1 VDFTLTE
8 VERDLAELC
17 REFAQKEIAPRAPA
31 AWDEARCPTDLLR
44 EMGALG
50 LLGMLIPEEWGGIGM
65 STVGFVAAMEE
76 IGLADQSVAAAWQ
89 AHVTIGSL
97 PLFLF
102 GTDDQRERWL
112 RPLAEGRAL
121 GAFGLTEPDAGSD
134 ARGIRTRAERRDG
147 GWLINGR
154 KTFISNAG
162 TDMSFGVTLLARTT
176 DLDAEPTFATF
187 VVPND
192 TPGFTMGPKMRGIG
206 WRGLDTRELYFD
218 DVAVPDDHL
227 VGDPDM
233 GLAQFLQTLEVG
245 RISIAALS
253 LSLTQAV
260 LDLATDYAHERVQFG
275 RPIADFQAIQFKL
288 ADIATELE
296 AARWLTY
303 RAAALRDA
311 GKPFLKEAS
320 MAKLKA
326 SRLAVAA
333 ASEAVQIHGGLGY
346 MLDTPVARF
355 YCDAKVLEIGEG
367 TNEIQHIVIARA
379 LRPTSEARDA
389 S

>member
-1 VDFTLTE
+1 M
-8 VERDLAELC
+8 DLSLSESEQDLVGLC
-17 REFAQKEIAPRAPA
+17 RDFAQQQIAPRAPL
-31 AWDEARCPTDLLR
+31 AWEEARCPTDLLR

-65 STVGFVAAMEE
+65 STIGFVAAMEQ

-97 PLFLF
+97 PLYLF
-102 GTDDQRERWL
+102 GNDAQRERWL

-121 GAFGLTEPDAGSD
+121 GAFGLTEPGAGSD
-134 ARGIRTRAERRDG
+134 ARGISTRAERQDG
-147 GWLINGR
+147 GWLINGA

-162 TDMSFGVTLLARTT
+162 TDMSFGVTLLARIAP
-176 DLDAEPTFATF
+176 AEERPRFATF
-187 VVPND
+187 IVERD
-192 TPGFTMGPKMRGIG
+192 AAGFTMGPKMRGIG

-218 DVAVPDDHL
+218 DVWVPDDQL
-227 VGDPDM
+227 VGDPNL
-233 GLAQFLQTLEVG
+233 GLSQFLRTLEVG

-260 LDLATDYAHERVQFG
+260 LDLATAYARQRVQFG
-275 RPIADFQAIQFKL
+275 QPISSFQAVQFKL

-303 RAAALRDA
+303 RAAYLRDT
-311 GKPFLKEAS
+311 GQPFLKEAA

-326 SRLAVAA
+326 SRVATWA

-355 YCDAKVLEIGEG
+355 YCDSKVLEIGEG
-367 TNEIQHIVIARA
+367 TNEIQHLVIARA
-379 LRPTSEARDA
+379 LGC
-389 S
+389 

>member
-1 VDFTLTE
+1 VDFSLTE
-8 VERDLAELC
+8 AERDLVGLC
-17 REFAQKEIAPRAPA
+17 RAFAQKEIASRAPA

-50 LLGMLIPEEWGGIGM
+50 LLGILIPEQWGGIGM
-65 STVGFVAAMEE
+65 STVGFVAALEQL
-76 IGLADQSVAAAWQ
+76 GLADQSVAAAFQ

-97 PLFLF
+97 PLLLF
-102 GTDDQRERWL
+102 GTDAQRERWL

-134 ARGIRTRAERRDG
+134 ARGISTRAVRRDG
-147 GWLINGR
+147 GWVINGR
-154 KTFISNAG
+154 KAFISNAG
-162 TDMSFGVTLLARTT
+162 TDMSFGVTLLART
-176 DLDAEPTFATF
+176 DDGDGKPTYASF
-187 VVPND
+187 VVEKD
-192 TPGFTMGPKMRGIG
+192 TPGFTMGPKLRGIG
-206 WRGLDTRELYFD
+206 WRGLDTRELFFD
-218 DVAVPDDHL
+218 DVWVDDEHL
-227 VGDPDM
+227 VGDPAM
-233 GLAQFLQTLEVG
+233 GLGQFLSTLEVG

-260 LDLATDYAHERVQFG
+260 LDLATGYAQQREQFG
-275 RPIADFQAIQFKL
+275 QPIAKFQAIQFKL

-303 RAAALRDA
+303 RAAYLRDREQ
-311 GKPFLKEAS
+311 PFLKEAA

-326 SRLAVAA
+326 SRLATWA

-346 MLDTPVARF
+346 MLDSPVARF

-367 TNEIQHIVIARA
+367 TNEIQHLVIARA
-379 LRPTSEARDA
+379 LGC
-389 S
+389 

>member
-1 VDFTLTE
+1 MDLSLTDSE
-8 VERDLAELC
+8 QALVGLC
-17 REFAQKEIAPRAPA
+17 REFAQGEIAPRAPL

-44 EMGALG
+44 EMGQLG
-50 LLGMLIPEEWGGIGM
+50 LLGMLVPEEWGGIGM

-76 IGLADQSVAAAWQ
+76 IGRADQSVAAAWQ

-97 PLFLF
+97 PLYLF
-102 GTDDQRERWL
+102 GNDAQRERWL
-112 RPLAEGRAL
+112 RPLAEGRVL

-147 GWLINGR
+147 GWLINGA

-162 TDMSFGVTLLARTT
+162 TDMSFGVTLLARVEP
-176 DLDAEPTFATF
+176 AEGGKPRFGSF
-187 VVPND
+187 VVEKD

-206 WRGLDTRELYFD
+206 WRGLDTRQLYLD
-218 DVAVPDDHL
+218 DVMVPDDQL
-227 VGDPDM
+227 VGDPNM
-233 GLAQFLQTLEVG
+233 GMSQFLSALEVG

-260 LDLATDYAHERVQFG
+260 LDLATAYARERVQFG
-275 RPIADFQAIQFKL
+275 QPISKFQAVQFKL

-303 RAAALRDA
+303 RAAYLRDT
-311 GKPFLKEAS
+311 GRPFLKEAA

-326 SRLAVAA
+326 SRVATWA

-346 MLDTPVARF
+346 MLETPVARF
-355 YCDAKVLEIGEG
+355 YCDSKVLEIGEG
-367 TNEIQHIVIARA
+367 TNEIQHLVIARA
-379 LRPTSEARDA
+379 LGC
-389 S
+389 

>member
-1 VDFTLTE
+1 MDLSLTDSE
-8 VERDLAELC
+8 QELVGLC
-17 REFAQKEIAPRAPA
+17 REFAQGEIALRAPL

-44 EMGALG
+44 EMGQLG
-50 LLGMLIPEEWGGIGM
+50 LLGMLVPEEWGGIGM

-76 IGLADQSVAAAWQ
+76 IGRADQSVAAAWQ

-97 PLFLF
+97 PLYLF
-102 GTDDQRERWL
+102 GNDAQRERWL
-112 RPLAEGRAL
+112 RPLAEGRVL

-147 GWLINGR
+147 GWLINGA

-162 TDMSFGVTLLARTT
+162 TDMSFGVTLLARVEP
-176 DLDAEPTFATF
+176 AEGGKPRFGSF
-187 VVPND
+187 VVEKD

-206 WRGLDTRELYFD
+206 WRGLDTRQLYLD
-218 DVAVPDDHL
+218 DVMVPDDQL
-227 VGDPDM
+227 VGDPNM
-233 GLAQFLQTLEVG
+233 GMSQFLSALEVG

-260 LDLATDYAHERVQFG
+260 LDLATAYARERVQFG
-275 RPIADFQAIQFKL
+275 QPISKFQAVQFKL

-303 RAAALRDA
+303 RAAYLRDT
-311 GKPFLKEAS
+311 GRPFLKEAA

-326 SRLAVAA
+326 SRVAAWA

-346 MLDTPVARF
+346 MLETPVARF
-355 YCDAKVLEIGEG
+355 YCDSKVLEIGEG
-367 TNEIQHIVIARA
+367 TNEIQHLVIARA
-379 LRPTSEARDA
+379 LGC
-389 S
+389 

>member
-1 VDFTLTE
+1 MRAVDFSLNE
-8 VERDLAELC
+8 PERELVALC
-17 REFAQKEIAPRAPA
+17 RDFAQKEIAGRAPV
-31 AWDEARCPTDLLR
+31 AWEEARCPTDLLR

-50 LLGMLIPEEWGGIGM
+50 LLGMLVPEEWGGIGM

-76 IGLADQSVAAAWQ
+76 IGQADQSVAAAWQ
-89 AHVTIGSL
+89 AHVTIGSM

-102 GTDDQRERWL
+102 GNDAQRERWL

-134 ARGIRTRAERRDG
+134 ARGISTRAERRDG

-162 TDMSFGVTLLARTT
+162 TDMSFGVTLLAKTGP
-176 DLDAEPTFATF
+176 DSGYGSF
-187 VVPND
+187 VVEKD

-218 DVAVPDDHL
+218 DVWVPDDHL
-227 VGDPDM
+227 VGDPAM
-233 GLAQFLQTLEVG
+233 GLSQFLRTLEVG

-260 LDLATDYAHERVQFG
+260 LDLAAGYARERVQFG
-275 RPIADFQAIQFKL
+275 QPISKFQAVQFKL

-303 RAAALRDA
+303 RAASLRDC
-311 GKPFLKEAS
+311 GQSFQKEAA

-326 SRLAVAA
+326 SRLAAWA

-346 MLDTPVARF
+346 MLDSPVARF

-367 TNEIQHIVIARA
+367 TNEIQHLVIARA
-379 LRPTSEARDA
+379 LGC
-389 S
+389 

>member
-1 VDFTLTE
+1 MDFSLTDSE
-8 VERDLAELC
+8 QALVGLC
-17 REFAQKEIAPRAPA
+17 REFARKEIAARAPQ
-31 AWDEARCPTDLLR
+31 AWDEGRCPTDLLR

-65 STVGFVAAMEE
+65 STVGFVAAMEQ
-76 IGLADQSVAAAWQ
+76 IGMADQSVAAAWQ

-102 GTDDQRERWL
+102 GSDDQRERWL

-134 ARGIRTRAERRDG
+134 ARGISTRAERGDG

-162 TDMSFGVTLLARTT
+162 TDMSFGVTLLARTE
-176 DLDAEPTFATF
+176 ANYATL
-187 VVPND
+187 VVEKD

-218 DVAVPDDHL
+218 DVWVPGDHL
-227 VGDPDM
+227 VGDPDL
-233 GLAQFLQTLEVG
+233 GLNQFLRTLEVG

-260 LDLATDYAHERVQFG
+260 LDLATDYARQRVQFG
-275 RPIADFQAIQFKL
+275 QPISKFQAVQFKL

-303 RAAALRDA
+303 RAAYLRDT
-311 GKPFLKEAS
+311 GQPFQKEAA

-326 SRLAVAA
+326 SRVATWA

-346 MLDTPVARF
+346 MLETPVARF
-355 YCDAKVLEIGEG
+355 YCDSKVLEIGEG
-367 TNEIQHIVIARA
+367 TNEIQHLVIARA
-379 LRPTSEARDA
+379 LGC
-389 S
+389 

>member
-1 VDFTLTE
+1 MSDMDFSLSE
-8 VERDLAELC
+8 PERELVGLC
-17 REFAQKEIAPRAPA
+17 RDFAQNEIARRAPA
-31 AWDEARCPTDLLR
+31 AWEDARCPTDLLR
-44 EMGALG
+44 EMGQLG
-50 LLGMLIPEEWGGIGM
+50 LLGILIPEKWGGIGM
-65 STVGFVAAMEE
+65 STVGFVAAMEQ

-89 AHVTIGSL
+89 AHLTIGSL
-97 PLFLF
+97 PLLLF
-102 GTDDQRERWL
+102 GDDSQRERWL
-112 RPLAEGRAL
+112 RPLAEGRVL

-134 ARGIRTRAERRDG
+134 ARGIRTLAESRDG

-162 TDMSFGVTLLARTT
+162 TDMSFGVTLLARTAPVEGDT
-176 DLDAEPTFATF
+176 PRYASF
-187 VVPND
+187 VVEKG

-218 DVAVPDDHL
+218 DVWVPDQQL
-227 VGDPDM
+227 VGDPAM
-233 GLAQFLQTLEVG
+233 GLSQFLRTLEVG

-260 LDLATDYAHERVQFG
+260 LDLASAYARERVQFG
-275 RPIADFQAIQFKL
+275 QPISKFQAVQFKL

-303 RAAALRDA
+303 RAAYLRDS
-311 GKPFLKEAS
+311 GLPFQKEAA

-326 SRLAVAA
+326 SRVAVWA
-333 ASEAVQIHGGLGY
+333 ASEAVQVHGGLGY

-367 TNEIQHIVIARA
+367 TNEIQHMVIARS
-379 LRPTSEARDA
+379 LGC
-389 S
+389 

>member
-1 VDFTLTE
+1 VDLSLNE
-8 VERDLAELC
+8 SERDLVDLC
-17 REFAQKEIAPRAPA
+17 RSFAQQQIAPRAPI
-31 AWDEARCPTDLLR
+31 AWEEGRCPTDLLR
-44 EMGALG
+44 EMGEIG
-50 LLGMLIPEEWGGIGM
+50 LLGILIPEEWGGIGM
-65 STVGFVAAMEE
+65 STIGFVAAMEQ

-89 AHVTIGSL
+89 AHATIGSL
-97 PLFLF
+97 PLYLF
-102 GTDDQRERWL
+102 GNDAQRERWL

-147 GWLINGR
+147 GWLINGH

-162 TDMSFGVTLLARTT
+162 TEMSFGVTLLACV
-176 DLDAEPTFATF
+176 EPTEDEDEEPRFASF
-187 VVPND
+187 VVEKD
-192 TPGFTMGPKMRGIG
+192 TPGFTMGPKLRGIG

-218 DVAVPDDHL
+218 DLWVSDDHL
-227 VGDPDM
+227 IGDLNL
-233 GLAQFLQTLEVG
+233 GLSQFLRTLEVG

-260 LDLATDYAHERVQFG
+260 LDLATAYARQRVQFG
-275 RPIADFQAIQFKL
+275 QPISKFQAVQFKL

-296 AARWLTY
+296 SARWLTY
-303 RAAALRDA
+303 RAAYLRDNA
-311 GKPFLKEAS
+311 QPFQKEAA

-326 SRLAVAA
+326 SRVATWA

-367 TNEIQHIVIARA
+367 TNEIQHLVIARA
-379 LRPTSEARDA
+379 LGC
-389 S
+389 

>member
-1 VDFTLTE
+1 MDFSLNESERALVD
-8 VERDLAELC
+8 LC
-17 REFAQKEIAPRAPA
+17 REFAQKEIAPRAPL
-31 AWDEARCPTDLLR
+31 AWEEARCPTDLLR

-50 LLGMLIPEEWGGIGM
+50 LLGMLVPEEWGGIGM
-65 STVGFVAAMEE
+65 STVGFVAAMEQ
-76 IGLADQSVAAAWQ
+76 IGQADQSVAAAWQ

-97 PLFLF
+97 PLYLF
-102 GTDDQRERWL
+102 GSDDQRERWL
-112 RPLAEGRAL
+112 RPLAEGRML

-162 TDMSFGVTLLARTT
+162 TDMSFGVTLLART
-176 DLDAEPTFATF
+176 DPADDGQEPGFASL
-187 VVPND
+187 VVEKD

-206 WRGLDTRELYFD
+206 WRGLDTRELYLD
-218 DVAVPDDHL
+218 DVWVPDEHL
-227 VGDPDM
+227 LGDPNL
-233 GLAQFLQTLEVG
+233 GLGQFLRTLEVG
-245 RISIAALS
+245 RISVAALS

-260 LDLATDYAHERVQFG
+260 LDLALAYAHERVQFG
-275 RPIADFQAIQFKL
+275 QPISKFQAVQFKL

-303 RAAALRDA
+303 RAASLRDA
-311 GKPFLKEAS
+311 GQPFQKEAA

-326 SRLAVAA
+326 SRVAAWA

-346 MLDTPVARF
+346 MLETPVARF
-355 YCDAKVLEIGEG
+355 YCDSKVLEIGEG
-367 TNEIQHIVIARA
+367 TNEIQHLVIARQ
-379 LRPTSEARDA
+379 LGC
-389 S
+389 

>member
-1 VDFTLTE
+1 MDLSLNDA
-8 VERDLAELC
+8 ERELADLC
-17 REFAQKEIAPRAPA
+17 REFAQKEIATRAPA
-31 AWDEARCPTDLLR
+31 AWEDGRCPTDLLR
-44 EMGALG
+44 EVGGLG
-50 LLGMLIPEEWGGIGM
+50 LLGMLVPEEWGGIGM

-76 IGLADQSVAAAWQ
+76 LGQADQSVAAAWQ

-97 PLFLF
+97 PLLLF
-102 GTDDQRERWL
+102 GSDDQRRRWL

-134 ARGIRTRAERRDG
+134 ARGIRTRAVRRDG

-154 KTFISNAG
+154 KAFISNAG

-176 DLDAEPTFATF
+176 AGDQAPRFASF
-187 VVPND
+187 VVERGTD
-192 TPGFTMGPKMRGIG
+192 GFSMGPKMRGIG
-206 WRGLDTRELYFD
+206 WRGLDTRELSFD
-218 DVAVPDDHL
+218 DVWVPDDHL
-227 VGDPDM
+227 VGDPAM
-233 GLAQFLQTLEVG
+233 GLGQFLATLEVG

-260 LDLATDYAHERVQFG
+260 LDLATDYARQRVQFG
-275 RPIADFQAIQFKL
+275 QPISKFQAVQFKL

-303 RAAALRDA
+303 RAASLRDQ
-311 GKPFLKEAS
+311 GEPFLKEAS

-326 SRLAVAA
+326 SRLAVSA

-367 TNEIQHIVIARA
+367 TNEIQHVVIART
-379 LRPTSEARDA
+379 LGC
-389 S
+389 

>member
-1 VDFTLTE
+1 M
-8 VERDLAELC
+8 DLSLSESEQDLVGLC
-17 REFAQKEIAPRAPA
+17 RDFAQQQISPRAPL
-31 AWDEARCPTDLLR
+31 AWEEARCPTDLLR

-65 STVGFVAAMEE
+65 STIGFVAAMEQ

-97 PLFLF
+97 PLYLF
-102 GTDDQRERWL
+102 GNDVQRERWL

-121 GAFGLTEPDAGSD
+121 GAFGLTEPGAGSD
-134 ARGIRTRAERRDG
+134 ARGISTRAERQDG
-147 GWLINGR
+147 GWLINGA

-162 TDMSFGVTLLARTT
+162 TEMSFGVTLLARIAP
-176 DLDAEPTFATF
+176 AEEKPRFATF
-187 VVPND
+187 IVERD
-192 TPGFTMGPKMRGIG
+192 AAGFTMGPKMRGIG

-218 DVAVPDDHL
+218 DVWVPDDQL
-227 VGDPDM
+227 VGDPNL
-233 GLAQFLQTLEVG
+233 GLSQFLRTLEVG

-260 LDLATDYAHERVQFG
+260 LDLATAYARQRVQFG
-275 RPIADFQAIQFKL
+275 QPISSFQAVQFKL

-303 RAAALRDA
+303 RAAYLRDT
-311 GKPFLKEAS
+311 GQPFLKEAA

-326 SRLAVAA
+326 SRVATWA

-355 YCDAKVLEIGEG
+355 YCDSKVLEIGEG
-367 TNEIQHIVIARA
+367 TNEIQHLVIARA
-379 LRPTSEARDA
+379 LGC
-389 S
+389 

>member
-1 VDFTLTE
+1 MDFELGE
-8 VERDLAELC
+8 PERDLVALC
-17 REFAQKEIAPRAPA
+17 REFAQREIAVRAPQ
-31 AWDEARCPTDLLR
+31 AWEEARCPTDLLR
-44 EMGALG
+44 EMGELG

-65 STVGFVAAMEE
+65 STVGFVAAMEQL
-76 IGLADQSVAAAWQ
+76 GLADQSVAAAWQ

-102 GTDDQRERWL
+102 GNDDQRERWL

-134 ARGIRTRAERRDG
+134 ARGIRTKAERRDG
-147 GWLINGR
+147 GWVINGR

-162 TDMSFGVTLLARTT
+162 TDMSFGVTLLART
-176 DLDAEPTFATF
+176 DENYATF
-187 VVPND
+187 VVEKD

-218 DVAVPDDHL
+218 DVWVPDEHL
-227 VGDPDM
+227 VGDPDL
-233 GLAQFLQTLEVG
+233 GLAQFLRTLEVG

-260 LDLATDYAHERVQFG
+260 LDLALAYAQERVQFG
-275 RPIADFQAIQFKL
+275 QPISTFQAVQFKL

-303 RAAALRDA
+303 RAAALRDCDQ
-311 GKPFLKEAS
+311 PFRKEAA

-326 SRLAVAA
+326 SRVATWA

-355 YCDAKVLEIGEG
+355 YCDSKVLEIGEG
-367 TNEIQHIVIARA
+367 TNEIQHLVIARA
-379 LRPTSEARDA
+379 LGC
-389 S
+389 

>member
-1 VDFTLTE
+1 MDFELDGP
-8 VERDLAELC
+8 ERELVELC
-17 REFAQKEIAPRAPA
+17 RDFAGKEIATRAPL
-31 AWDEARCPTDLLR
+31 AWEEARCPTDLLR

-50 LLGMLIPEEWGGIGM
+50 LLGMLVPEEWGGIGM
-65 STVGFVAAMEE
+65 STVGFVAAMEQ

-97 PLFLF
+97 PLLLF
-102 GTDDQRERWL
+102 GDDAQRDRWL

-134 ARGIRTRAERRDG
+134 ARGIRTRAVRRDG
-147 GWLINGR
+147 GWVINGS

-162 TDMSFGVTLLARTT
+162 TDMSFGVTLLARTESGP
-176 DLDAEPTFATF
+176 DAPPRFASF
-187 VVPND
+187 VVEKD

-206 WRGLDTRELYFD
+206 WRGLDTRELFFD
-218 DVAVPDDHL
+218 DVEVPDDHL
-227 VGDPDM
+227 VGDPEL
-233 GLAQFLQTLEVG
+233 GLSQFLRTLEVG

-260 LDLATDYAHERVQFG
+260 LDLATGYARERVQFG
-275 RPIADFQAIQFKL
+275 KPISSFQAVQFKL
-288 ADIATELE
+288 ADMATELE

-303 RAAALRDA
+303 RAASLRDA
-311 GKPFLKEAS
+311 GRPFLKEAA

-326 SRLAVAA
+326 SRLATWA

-346 MLDTPVARF
+346 MLDSPVARF

-367 TNEIQHIVIARA
+367 TNEIQHLVIARA
-379 LRPTSEARDA
+379 LGC
-389 S
+389 